1 MLIRLYQLSACSSP
15 AVFEIREPSVE
26 PDSLVC
32 FTSNNTFGTRQKC
45 VKGNARALMSR
56 GVRGKGGRGG
66 LSKAAAIYTD
76 EAVSLLFFT
85 RTHRCDLLPRFHS
98 AAASVS
104 LWSCCLFPRPLLF
117 TARVLGLHF
126 NPESS
131 AKSPRTSISLSPL
144 GNEIRWHLSG
154 VGCLGEVA

>member
-1 MLIRLYQLSACSSP
+1 MPAAPLRSLKSESHQLNPTPLCASHLTIHLALGKNVWKVMLVRWCH
-15 AVFEIREPSVE
+15 V
-26 PDSLVC
+26 
-32 FTSNNTFGTRQKC
+32 GW
-45 VKGNARALMSR
+45 
-56 GVRGKGGRGG
+56 GVREGGGG

-131 AKSPRTSISLSPL
+131 AKSPRTSISLSRSLSPL
-144 GNEIRWHLSG
+144 DNEIRWHLSG